1 MCACFLLQWENL
13 WAMLCLFLISASS
26 CTRSAWISVRA
37 TCTGTLWPKRWVHTC
52 THNTPLDSFND
63 LHEHVLIRSVS
74 CQSCGDRT
82 MNLHDY
88 GMLLPCGIDR
98 FRGVEF
104 VCCPAE
110 AERDADSA
118 EQDPD
123 DSDVWWG
130 GAETDYSDNRYALAQ
145 INEAKAAKS
154 RVMRQCSGDRR
165 RSRLNL

>member
-1 MCACFLLQWENL
+1 
-13 WAMLCLFLISASS
+13 
-26 CTRSAWISVRA
+26 
-37 TCTGTLWPKRWVHTC
+37 
-52 THNTPLDSFND
+52 
-63 LHEHVLIRSVS
+63 
-74 CQSCGDRT
+74 

-118 EQDPD
+118 EQDAD

-130 GAETDYSDNRYALAQ
+130 GAENDYSDNRYAHTHRR
-145 INEAKAAKS
+145 INEGKAA
-154 RVMRQCSGDRR
+154 VE
-165 RSRLNL
+165 

>member
-1 MCACFLLQWENL
+1 
-13 WAMLCLFLISASS
+13 
-26 CTRSAWISVRA
+26 
-37 TCTGTLWPKRWVHTC
+37 
-52 THNTPLDSFND
+52 
-63 LHEHVLIRSVS
+63 
-74 CQSCGDRT
+74 

-154 RVMRQCSGDRR
+154 RVMPQCLGDRR
-165 RSRLNL
+165 RSRFNL

>member
-1 MCACFLLQWENL
+1 
-13 WAMLCLFLISASS
+13 
-26 CTRSAWISVRA
+26 
-37 TCTGTLWPKRWVHTC
+37 
-52 THNTPLDSFND
+52 
-63 LHEHVLIRSVS
+63 
-74 CQSCGDRT
+74 

-154 RVMRQCSGDRR
+154 RVMRQCLGDRR
-165 RSRLNL
+165 RSRFNLYLCHVGTISLLEGKLQNGYNHSLRSSASLILLIYLLLHFLSPFPHPTFFLFFSTICLLTPSCFTISPFSSLLFSQYGA

>member
-1 MCACFLLQWENL
+1 
-13 WAMLCLFLISASS
+13 
-26 CTRSAWISVRA
+26 
-37 TCTGTLWPKRWVHTC
+37 
-52 THNTPLDSFND
+52 
-63 LHEHVLIRSVS
+63 
-74 CQSCGDRT
+74 

-130 GAETDYSDNRYALAQ
+130 GVETDYSDNRYALAQ

-154 RVMRQCSGDRR
+154 RVMRQCLGDRR
-165 RSRLNL
+165 RSRFNL